1 MRENTTK
8 REWVKCEFYKH
19 SGSEQ
24 QALNNMLHKLFLI
37 YTLKVENTQWI
48 RIALKSRKSSEF
60 LLQFALKLVFLTF
73 LRSAKLQ
80 QSVQEEETLRK
91 GTEKEAKGRWRLLI
105 VLLKRFQTLTV
116 WSHPHIRSA
125 RPPKKSTAVSGTG
138 ASFVSRPV
146 CALVRVRARP
156 CAGAC

>member
-1 MRENTTK
+1 
-8 REWVKCEFYKH
+8 
-19 SGSEQ
+19 
-24 QALNNMLHKLFLI
+24 MLHKLFLI

-91 GTEKEAKGRWRLLI
+91 GTEKEAKGR
-105 VLLKRFQTLTV
+105 
-116 WSHPHIRSA
+116 
-125 RPPKKSTAVSGTG
+125 
-138 ASFVSRPV
+138 
-146 CALVRVRARP
+146 
-156 CAGAC
+156 